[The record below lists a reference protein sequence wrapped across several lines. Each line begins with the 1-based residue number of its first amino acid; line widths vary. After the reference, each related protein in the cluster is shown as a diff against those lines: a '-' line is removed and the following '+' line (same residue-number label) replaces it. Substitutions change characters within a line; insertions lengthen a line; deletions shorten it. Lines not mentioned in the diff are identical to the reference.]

1 MDLHLMLV
9 PFLVLFV
16 GALCYEE
23 DSLTK
28 EELEL
33 QEIANAFD
41 DYNERNQNQPDIDEA
56 TYLDSERKPS
66 DEELQEIVKY
76 LDKNEEMDS
85 NKEGQE
91 KSIRIAKEL
100 KKGGSTEAK
109 FPRGRPNKN
118 WPRSNAKRK
127 YDNSGADEK
136 NPSEKTLSLQ
146 ELVNSLNENEEWT
159 PDNPEKDQT
168 EQYQRAFRNWINE
181 DLGHPLEGDQEDE
194 VLDRG
199 NFNMVIMHVF
209 HISIIIIVLL

>member
-16 GALCYEE
+16 GALCYGE

-91 KSIRIAKEL
+91 KSIQIAKEL
-100 KKGGSTEAK
+100 KKGGSPEAE
-109 FPRGRPNKN
+109 FPRGRPHKN
-118 WPRSNAKRK
+118 WPRSHAKRK
-127 YDNSGADEK
+127 YDNSGADKK

-146 ELVNSLNENEEWT
+146 ELVNSLNENHEE
-159 PDNPEKDQT
+159 EQT
-168 EQYQRAFRNWINE
+168 EQYQRAFRNWINR
-181 DLGHPLEGDQEDE
+181 LPPEGDQEDE

-199 NFNMVIMHVF
+199 NCNLI
-209 HISIIIIVLL
+209 L

>member
-1 MDLHLMLV
+1 MDLHLILV

-16 GALCYEE
+16 GALCYGE

-56 TYLDSERKPS
+56 TYLDSKRKPS

-85 NKEGQE
+85 SKEGQE
-91 KSIRIAKEL
+91 KSIQIAKEL
-100 KKGGSTEAK
+100 KKGGSPEAE
-109 FPRGRPNKN
+109 FPIGRPHKN
-118 WPRSNAKRK
+118 WPRSHAKRK
-127 YDNSGADEK
+127 YDNLGADKK
-136 NPSEKTLSLQ
+136 NPSAKTLSLQ
-146 ELVNSLNENEEWT
+146 ELVNSLNENHEE
-159 PDNPEKDQT
+159 EQT

-181 DLGHPLEGDQEDE
+181 DLVLPPEGDQEDE

-199 NFNMVIMHVF
+199 NCNLIF
-209 HISIIIIVLL
+209 